1 MLHLWPLR
9 IYTVSELSSE
19 IRRSLQSQFKE
30 VFVEGEISNLRL
42 YHSGHL
48 YFSLKDDFSVIK
60 CVMFNFAERYFGE
73 ELKDGIMVLVRG
85 RVDVYEKRGEY
96 QLIIDEIETRGL
108 GILAIRF
115 ELLKRKLKEEG
126 IFDEKWKKRIPLLP
140 ASVGIITSPKG
151 AAIRDMLKVVDRKFE
166 NMHIQIFPV
175 RVQGIGAHIE
185 IIEGIEYFNRT
196 KSVDVIIVARGGGS
210 IEDLAPFNEESLARA
225 IFASQIPV
233 VSGVGHEID
242 FTICDLVS
250 DLRAPT
256 PLAAADMVIP
266 DKAKLKE
273 TILEL
278 EERLKRALKN
288 LVEKMR
294 GRIERLTL
302 LLRERRTFFER
313 QRLFLD
319 ELEEE
324 MIEIMKNYVAE
335 KRDRLSS
342 LIQRISDL
350 NPESILKRGY
360 SITLKGTTK
369 EVVKSKDQVGLNEE
383 LFVLLYDGKITVL
396 VERIGEKEIVF

>member
-115 ELLKRKLKEEG
+115 ELLKRRLKEEG

-294 GRIERLTL
+294 GQIERLTL

-360 SITLKGTTK
+360 SITLKSTTK

>member
-278 EERLKRALKN
+278 EERLKRALRN

-324 MIEIMKNYVAE
+324 MIEMMKNYVAE

-360 SITLKGTTK
+360 SITLKSTTK

>member
-278 EERLKRALKN
+278 EERLKRALRN

-324 MIEIMKNYVAE
+324 MIETMKNYVAE

-360 SITLKGTTK
+360 SITLKSTTK

-396 VERIGEKEIVF
+396 VERIGQKEIVF

>member
-115 ELLKRKLKEEG
+115 ELLKRRLKEEG

>member
-30 VFVEGEISNLRL
+30 VFVQGEISNLRL

-73 ELKDGIMVLVRG
+73 VLKDGIMVLVRG

-115 ELLKRKLKEEG
+115 ELLKRRLKEEG

-225 IFASQIPV
+225 IFASKIPV

-266 DKAKLKE
+266 DKTKLKE

-278 EERLKRALKN
+278 EERLRRALKN

-360 SITLKGTTK
+360 SITLKSTTK

>member
-324 MIEIMKNYVAE
+324 MIETMKNYVAE

-360 SITLKGTTK
+360 SITLKSTTK

>member
-278 EERLKRALKN
+278 EERLKRALRN

-324 MIEIMKNYVAE
+324 MIETMKNYVAE

>member
-278 EERLKRALKN
+278 EERLKRALRN

-324 MIEIMKNYVAE
+324 MIETMKNYVAE

-360 SITLKGTTK
+360 SITLKSTTK